1 MRDKEDEVILE
12 RRLTTLEMNVDKILG
27 ILEKRE
33 AKKQWWAAA
42 VIALAAAWGV
52 PYIEEHAFNNK
63 GSVTVDAPAV
73 VDGLRDD
80 S

>member
-1 MRDKEDEVILE
+1 MKQEEKVILE
-12 RRLTTLEMNVDKILG
+12 RRLTTLEMNVEQILG
-27 ILEKRE
+27 ILKKKE
-33 AKKQWWAAA
+33 AKRQWWAAA

-63 GSVTVDAPAV
+63 SSVTVDSPAV
-73 VDGLRDD
+73 VDSLRDD

>member
-1 MRDKEDEVILE
+1 MKKEDEVILE
-12 RRLTTLEMNVDKILG
+12 RRLTTLELG
-27 ILEKRE
+27 VESIHQLLL
-33 AKKQWWAAA
+33 KKEERRKWWAAA
-42 VIALAAAWGV
+42 ALALAAAWGV

-80 S
+80 T